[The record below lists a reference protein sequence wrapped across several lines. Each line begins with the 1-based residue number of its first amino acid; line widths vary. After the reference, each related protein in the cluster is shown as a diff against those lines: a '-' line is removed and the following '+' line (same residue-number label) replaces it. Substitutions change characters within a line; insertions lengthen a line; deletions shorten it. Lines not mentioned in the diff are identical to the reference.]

1 LLKLIVGLQKA
12 AMTMSVSRR
21 GIWLVVLV
29 SSFCCLPTFA
39 WQLSGQRITQG
50 RSSLFSSA
58 QDDPISR
65 LPLMEAELA
74 SETDGDKRVKL
85 KEGIDS
91 AKTNAEFGV
100 RKAQFNFYDAFTN
113 QDLEAMKDVWS
124 SAEDA
129 RCVHPGMASMN
140 GSEIIMRS
148 WAQIFMQGP
157 GFAIKPSRTRIDI
170 SGQTALCSCIEETPG
185 GGKLE
190 CLNVYRREDGIW
202 KMILHMA
209 SPIMQ

>member
-1 LLKLIVGLQKA
+1 
-12 AMTMSVSRR
+12 MTMSPSLK
-21 GIWLVVLV
+21 GIRLVILV
-29 SSFCCLPTFA
+29 SFFCCLPTFA
-39 WQLSGQRITQG
+39 WQLSNQRSTQR
-50 RSSLFSSA
+50 RSSLFSST
-58 QDDPISR
+58 QDDPVSR

-74 SETDGDKRVKL
+74 SETDGDKRIKL

-113 QDLEAMKDVWS
+113 QDLEAMKHVWS
-124 SAEDA
+124 SAEDV

-140 GSEIIMRS
+140 GPETIMKS
-148 WAQIFMQGP
+148 WAQIMQGT
-157 GFAIKPSRTRIDI
+157 GFTIKPSRTRIDI

-185 GGKLE
+185 GGMLE
-190 CLNVYRREDGIW
+190 CLNVYRREDGNW

-209 SPIMQ
+209 SPIMVQGGM